1 VAPARRLLGGAPTAA
16 KPEAVNTSVVAPRLR
31 EIAAY
36 LVLEGDRYRARA
48 YQKAAGSV
56 EAVKNLEQLVG
67 EQRLTSLPGIGD
79 SLAGA
84 IEELARR
91 GTTDLLERLRARWP
105 ALVVDIAELGG
116 LKPARALELH
126 TALTPTDLDE
136 LADMCRA
143 GRVRKVDGFGA
154 AIEARLL
161 AAIENR
167 QERGEVV
174 ALADARQLAAALS
187 GHLAAGGA
195 AQASAA
201 GAARRW
207 VELSERLV
215 LAAAS
220 SDPGALAEHLGR
232 HSLVVSVSPAEA
244 IDSMVRFDARLT
256 GGVKC
261 ELVVAPLERYGTAL
275 ALATGAD
282 AHLELLRRR
291 AAAAGLTLDAI
302 AAPDEEALYRA
313 LGLPWLPPEVRDG
326 SDELDAADAG
336 EDFTDLV
343 TLADIAGS
351 VHCHTTYSD
360 GKHTVEQMARAARA
374 LGHSYIT
381 ITDHSPSAQYA
392 GGLTVDRLGMQWAEI
407 ADVEKRVDI
416 RILRG
421 TESDIRAD
429 GSLDYPDDVL
439 ATMDVVIASIH
450 QRFKLD
456 EDAMTRRLVA
466 AMRQPLFKIWGHAL
480 GRLIQ
485 RRDPIPCR
493 FDEVLDAIEGGPVAI
508 EINGDPR
515 RLDLDPER
523 ARLARARGARFVLS
537 SDAHSTT
544 ALANVEFAV
553 AQARRARLRRGDV
566 LNALPVDEFCR
577 AVRPLPE

>member
-1 VAPARRLLGGAPTAA
+1 M
-16 KPEAVNTSVVAPRLR
+16 NTSVVAPRLR

-56 EAVKNLEQLVG
+56 EAIKNLEQLIA
-67 EQRLTSLPGIGD
+67 ERRLTSLPGIGE

-91 GTTDLLERLRARWP
+91 GTTDLLERLRAHWP
-105 ALVVDIAELGG
+105 ALVVDIADLGG
-116 LKPARALELH
+116 LRPARALALH
-126 TALTPTDLDE
+126 AALSPADLDD
-136 LADMCRA
+136 LAEMCRT
-143 GRVRKVDGFGA
+143 GRVRQLAGFGA

-161 AAIENR
+161 DGIERR

-174 ALADARQLAAALS
+174 ALADARQLTAALAA
-187 GHLAAGGA
+187 HLASGAA
-195 AQASAA
+195 AQASPA

-220 SDPGALAEHLGR
+220 REPDALADHLGS
-232 HSLVVSVSPAEA
+232 HPLVASVERAPAT
-244 IDSMVRFDARLT
+244 DSMIRFAARLT
-256 GGVKC
+256 GGVQC
-261 ELVVAPLERYGTAL
+261 DLVVAPPERYGTAL
-275 ALATGAD
+275 ALATGAE
-282 AHLELLRRR
+282 AHVELLRRR

-302 AAPDEEALYRA
+302 AAADEEALYRA

-326 SDELDAADAG
+326 TDELAAADAG
-336 EDFTDLV
+336 EDFASLV
-343 TLADIAGS
+343 ALADVIGS

-392 GGLTVDRLGMQWAEI
+392 GGVTVDRLGMQWAEI
-407 ADVEKRVDI
+407 AEVEKRVDI

-439 ATMDVVIASIH
+439 ASMDVVIASIH

-456 EDAMTRRLVA
+456 EEAMTRRLVA

-485 RRDPIPCR
+485 RRDPIKCR
-493 FDEVLDAIEGGPVAI
+493 FDEVLDAIAEGPAAI

-515 RLDLDPER
+515 RLDLEPER
-523 ARLARARGARFVLS
+523 ARQALARGARFVLS
-537 SDAHSTT
+537 SDAHSTE

-566 LNALPVDEFCR
+566 LNTLPADEFCR